1 MTEASPIERVA
12 IRGAEDDALAGTELE
27 VVDLADADAVVTVG
41 EEALTGAALSGPTA
55 PLLPVGIDGSL
66 HGVERNTLASAAAA
80 LADGNYRTATHPVLG
95 IEQDG
100 ERVGRAV
107 FDAALMTTEPARIS
121 EYSLTTDGEQ
131 LTEVRADGVVVT
143 ASFGSAGYNSAAG
156 GPLLAPGAGLSV
168 VPIAPFTTRAN
179 DWVVPGP
186 LELAVERDEG
196 SVSLYADEE
205 EVGEVEPHQPVRVG
219 VDGEFDCLRPVFD

>member
-1 MTEASPIERVA
+1 MTEASPIRRVA
-12 IRGAEDDALAGTELE
+12 VRGADDDVLGESDLE
-27 VVDLADADAVVTVG
+27 VVDLADAEAVIAVG
-41 EEALTGAALSGPTA
+41 EQALTGAALSGPTA

-66 HGVERNTLASAAAA
+66 HGVEQTELADAAAA
-80 LADGNYRTATHPVLG
+80 LENGDYQTATHPVLG
-95 IEQDG
+95 IERDE

-107 FDAALMTTEPARIS
+107 FDVALMTTEPARIS

-131 LTEVRADGVVVT
+131 RSEVRADGIVVA
-143 ASFGSAGYNSAAG
+143 ASFGSAGYNNAAG
-156 GPLLAPGAGLSV
+156 GPLVAPGAGLSV

-196 SVSLYADEE
+196 AVSLFADEE
-205 EVGEVEPHQPVRVG
+205 DLGEVEPHQPIRVG
-219 VDGEFDCLRPVFD
+219 VDAEFDCLRPVID